1 MSEKKNSPEEEPQ
14 DDNSG
19 IEIITVGVKNSYA
32 EAKNKEPEINII
44 APA

>member
-1 MSEKKNSPEEEPQ
+1 MSDKKNSPEEEVQ

-32 EAKNKEPEINII
+32 
-44 APA
+44 